1 MYNMYSLAIF
11 LLETE
16 VLFFKTKPWRLLM
29 HDVKSFLKKFYKYP
43 ELNVYQCRESL
54 DFETK
59 IQYYEKT

>member
-1 MYNMYSLAIF
+1 
-11 LLETE
+11 
-16 VLFFKTKPWRLLM
+16 M